1 MRTPAYPSCSGG
13 GPRWDEAHFGKF
25 AAYYVNRT
33 WYFDVHP
40 PLGKLLLG
48 AVAGAS
54 GFNGSY
60 DFPSSATY
68 PSDVPYVPLRA
79 YCAVLSAAAVPLVY
93 SGCRHLG
100 LTRPAAVAAAV
111 MVLGGRLCCPSLW
124 RSRG

>member
-1 MRTPAYPSCSGG
+1 MRACAYTHPPTHTHVRVSGPSR
-13 GPRWDEAHFGKF
+13 RWDEAHFGKF

-48 AVAGAS
+48 AVAAAS

-60 DFPSSATY
+60 DFTSSAPY
-68 PSDVPYVPLRA
+68 PPDVPYLPLRA

-93 SGCRHLG
+93 GGCRRLG
-100 LTRPAAVAAAV
+100 LTRPAAVAAAA
-111 MVLGGRLCCPSLW
+111 MVLGGTP
-124 RSRG
+124 